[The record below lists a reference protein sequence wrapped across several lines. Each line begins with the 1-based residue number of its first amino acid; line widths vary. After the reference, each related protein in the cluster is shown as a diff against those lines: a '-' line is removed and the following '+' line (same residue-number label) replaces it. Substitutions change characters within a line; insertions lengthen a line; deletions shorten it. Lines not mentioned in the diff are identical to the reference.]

1 MTLVARILNFF
12 RKFFSHPIMKIDVI
26 DKRASD
32 GDGQVKAVGHQMKEF
47 RPRRLTCGNLLPD
60 MIETKADTSWVHP
73 TVSHGYQVMDTLA
86 LKEKNNQFTYVNLA
100 QI

>member
-1 MTLVARILNFF
+1 MTPVPRILNFF

-47 RPRRLTCGNLLPD
+47 RPQGLTRGNLFPD
-60 MIETKADTSWVHP
+60 VIETEADTS
-73 TVSHGYQVMDTLA
+73 
-86 LKEKNNQFTYVNLA
+86 
-100 QI
+100 